1 MIIPEPYLPSIWI
14 LIVCGVIF
22 FLLFLLHLC
31 RDYGFY
37 NQHRGLE
44 ERRQKFQKVEYNLSV
59 CQNIVVSPISPERR
73 DIIGD
78 IILCPPRPQ
87 VNPIQDF
94 VPLKAVKLLPN
105 SHVESAKAVKF
116 EPN

>member
-22 FLLFLLHLC
+22 F

-59 CQNIVVSPISPERR
+59 CQNIVVSPERR

-78 IILCPPRPQ
+78 IILCSPRPQ
-87 VNPIQDF
+87 VNFIENPI
-94 VPLKAVKLLPN
+94 P
-105 SHVESAKAVKF
+105 AKAVKF
-116 EPN
+116 FPRKLICEEISLCN

>member
-1 MIIPEPYLPSIWI
+1 MIIPQPYLPSIWI

-31 RDYGFY
+31 RDYGLY
-37 NQHRGLE
+37 NQHRGLP

-87 VNPIQDF
+87 VNFIENPI
-94 VPLKAVKLLPN
+94 P
-105 SHVESAKAVKF
+105 AKAVKF
-116 EPN
+116 SPSSHVASAVGDT